1 MAYHEE
7 STQKFEQSR
16 RGTPRHDHQA
26 LHVHSCG
33 PLVIDNGHDQPHIG
47 LDQGAP
53 PREARIN
60 MADANRLAASS
71 LRWTCDINHL
81 EFETTNDLE
90 SLQQILGQARA
101 LDAVQFGIS
110 IRRDGYNMFVLG
122 PPGLGKKSTVNHYL
136 TEKSATE
143 QPPDDWVY
151 VNNFELAHKPIALR
165 LPRGRGVQLHQDMA
179 TLLEELQT
187 TIPTTLELDEHQTR
201 IQELEQEA
209 KDRHN
214 LAFKQLAERALERGI
229 QLVRTPAGYAMAPLR
244 DGEVVGPDDFDKLS
258 PEERAQIEEAVK
270 DLQDELKELVER
282 VPRWRMETRE
292 KIKQLNQQAT
302 QVAIGHLLARLRQQ
316 YTDLPDV
323 LTYFDAL
330 EKDVVQHSEEFQPQ
344 QEESASALLGLP
356 GGSQPTFERYQV
368 NLLVDNTHTDGA
380 PVIYEN
386 HPSYHNLLG
395 RAEHE
400 SRMGTLV
407 TQFMLI
413 KPGSLHRANGGY
425 LVLDAAKVLQ
435 QPYAWDALKRALN
448 TKELKIESLGESL
461 SLIST
466 VSLEPQPIPLDV
478 KIVLV
483 GDRMLYYTLYQYDRD
498 FAELFKVA
506 ADFDEQMD
514 RNPDNCRLYARYI
527 ATMARHEDY
536 LPFNSSAVARVIEQ
550 SARIAGD
557 SEKLSTSMQSIA
569 NLLREADYWA
579 STQDAELVTHEHV
592 DMAIDKQIYR
602 ANRVRTRV
610 HEQIERGTV
619 MIDTSGT
626 AVGQVNGLS
635 VIDMGNFAFGQPSR
649 ITANVR
655 LGKGEVLDIER
666 EVDLGG
672 ALHSKGVLILSSFL
686 ATRFAQTRPLALSAA
701 LVFEQSYGPVD
712 GDSASI
718 AETTALLSAL
728 AGIPIK
734 QSLAVTGSMD
744 QRGRV
749 QPIGG
754 VNEKIEGFFDVCR
767 RRGLTG
773 DQGVVIPRSNVK
785 HLMLRADVVAAVAA
799 RQFHVYAAETAD
811 QAIELLMG
819 VPAGELNEQGEYPE
833 GTINQRVAT
842 RLDELFQI
850 RQQLAQKPQEGTEP

>member
-1 MAYHEE
+1 M
-7 STQKFEQSR
+7 T
-16 RGTPRHDHQA
+16 D
-26 LHVHSCG
+26 V
-33 PLVIDNGHDQPHIG
+33 
-47 LDQGAP
+47 
-53 PREARIN
+53 
-60 MADANRLAASS
+60 NRLAASS
-71 LRWTCDINHL
+71 LRWTCDISHL
-81 EFETTNDLE
+81 EFKTTNDLE
-90 SLQQILGQARA
+90 DLQQILGQARA

-143 QPPDDWVY
+143 PAPDDWVY
-151 VNNFELAHKPIALR
+151 VNNFELAHKPIAIR
-165 LPRGRGVQLHQDMA
+165 LPRGRGAQLHRDMA
-179 TLLEELQT
+179 ALLEDLRT
-187 TIPTTLELDEHQTR
+187 TIPATLELEEHQTR
-201 IQELEQEA
+201 LQEIEQEA

-214 LAFKQLAERALERGI
+214 LAFKELAERALERGI

-258 PEERAQIEEAVK
+258 AEERAQIEEAVK
-270 DLQDELKELVER
+270 DLQEELKELVER

-302 QVAIGHLLARLRQQ
+302 QVAIGHLLSQLRQR
-316 YTDLPDV
+316 YTDLSDV
-323 LTYFDAL
+323 LAYFDAL

-344 QEESASALLGLP
+344 QEESPGALLGLP
-356 GGSQPTFERYQV
+356 GANQPSFERYQV
-368 NLLVDNTHTDGA
+368 NLLVDNTQTEGA
-380 PVIYEN
+380 PVVYEN

-413 KPGSLHRANGGY
+413 KAGSLHRANGGY

-448 TKELKIESLGESL
+448 TKELKIESLGETL

-466 VSLEPQPIPLDV
+466 VSLEPEPIPLDV
-478 KIVLV
+478 KVVLV

-506 ADFDEQMD
+506 ADFDEQME

-527 ATMARHEDY
+527 ATMARQEEY
-536 LPFNSSAVARVIEQ
+536 RPFDSTAVARVIEQ

-557 SEKLSTSMQSIA
+557 SERLSTSMQSIA

-579 STQDAELVTHEHV
+579 TTENAELVTRQHV
-592 DMAIDKQIYR
+592 DKAIDKQVYR
-602 ANRVRTRV
+602 VNRVRTLV

-635 VIDMGNFAFGQPSR
+635 VIDMGNFSFGQPSR

-655 LGKGEVLDIER
+655 LGKGELLDIER
-666 EVDLGG
+666 EVDLSG
-672 ALHSKGVLILSSFL
+672 AIHSKGVLILSSFL
-686 ATRFAQTRPLALSAA
+686 ATRFAQQRPLAVSAS
-701 LVFEQSYGPVD
+701 LVFEQSYGLVD

-718 AETTALLSAL
+718 AETAALLSAL
-728 AGIPIK
+728 SGIPIK
-734 QSLAVTGSMD
+734 QSLAVTGSMN

-754 VNEKIEGFFDVCR
+754 VNDKIEGFFDVCR

-773 DQGVVIPRSNVK
+773 EQGVVIPHSNVK
-785 HLMLRADVVAAVAA
+785 NLMLRDDVVAAVAA
-799 RQFHVYAAETAD
+799 NQFHVYAAETVD
-811 QAIELLMG
+811 QALEFLMG
-819 VPAGELNEQGEYPE
+819 VPAGQLNEKGEYPA
-833 GTINQRVAT
+833 GTINQRVAEQ
-842 RLDELFQI
+842 LDTFFEI
-850 RQQLAQKPQEGTEP
+850 RQQLTQKPQEEAES